1 MRKAS
6 FKVVNA
12 NSHSQ
17 AHNDRTNAPKYLIE
31 PDSKFDDN
39 YYDLKYSDSEY
50 LSKSQIKYFDKNKQK
65 MQRTQKDTLIK
76 EGFNPLYFTNV
87 WKNKKGSRYFF
98 CYEYGYL
105 LKEEHSIE
113 KYVLIQWQNYMH

>member
-1 MRKAS
+1 MEDKKCKNCNKALIGRVDKQFCNSKCKGTFHYKLLNSKPKTTFKLVDDLLKNNRKILKKYNQS
-6 FKVVNA
+6 GKSVV
-12 NSHSQ
+12 
-17 AHNDRTNAPKYLIE
+17 R
-31 PDSKFDDN
+31 
-39 YYDLKYSDSEY
+39 
-50 LSKSQIKYFDKNKQK
+50 
-65 MQRTQKDTLIK
+65 KDTLIK